1 MVSLICSPVDHY
13 WLVRVRCWSFVYY
26 NAGLVG
32 QTVSHVVGFWGCL
45 VNLMEGKPL
54 NFCESPSQ
62 VWWILW
68 NLQPLKF
75 GESYDTEFCGSCLSC
90 PVDHVS
96 LIGMQ
101 IGSDSKLQHPHLA
114 IGLLNIWVYWPSFY
128 KPIGSRWVMWSV
140 LCRLPSLSQDDFPG
154 THIRLGWPRIP
165 SQVYFFDSSL
175 MRYLIHARLRLS
187 DASHV
192 KLAVLM
198 RN

>member
-1 MVSLICSPVDHY
+1 M
-13 WLVRVRCWSFVYY
+13 WLDFGV
-26 NAGLVG
+26 
-32 QTVSHVVGFWGCL
+32 
-45 VNLMEGKPL
+45 
-54 NFCESPSQ
+54 

-68 NLQPLKF
+68 RVNPSILVNHPLKF
-75 GESYDTEFCGSCLSC
+75 GESYAIFNLLSLVNLMTLSCLSC